1 MPEVK
6 FLIADNSPSEFSIP
20 NGPAILAIL
29 TLLTLCLF
37 PKCLASSDSDGQ
49 QITEQGRA
57 DAVVGRDTAFLY
69 KITAE
74 DSVRILPSGA
84 LETKSQLLAQLNSG
98 SVTYNSI
105 VVDQVSVKLIAI
117 PLW

>member
-1 MPEVK
+1 MMRTAKVNRWQVE
-6 FLIADNSPSEFSIP
+6 I
-20 NGPAILAIL
+20 AIL
-29 TLLTLCLF
+29 TFLTLCLF

-84 LETKSQLLAQLNSG
+84 IETKSHSWR
-98 SVTYNSI
+98 S
-105 VVDQVSVKLIAI
+105 
-117 PLW
+117 